1 MSVDYFAVGRRVK
14 LRRKELKKTQEDL
27 AEALSVSVGYISQIE
42 RGVTKVNLD
51 TLAAIATLLDC
62 DLPELI
68 SGVNVSRKGYLE
80 TELGEVCAKMTARQR
95 QMLLEIASVIVKS

>member
-1 MSVDYFAVGRRVK
+1 MSVDYLAIGRRIK
-14 LRRKELKKTQEDL
+14 LRRKEQKKTQEDL

-51 TLAAIATLLDC
+51 TLASIATQLDC

-68 SGVNVSRKGYLE
+68 SGVAVRRRDYLD
-80 TELGEVCAKMTARQR
+80 TELSRLCDRMTPRQR
-95 QMLLEIASVIVKS
+95 QMLLEIAEVILKA